1 MAQSTPGAPIHV
13 VGPMKIS
20 RSMSWALAGACAVVG
35 VAYADEIGDG
45 HFEMPRDVVSAATAF
60 EDYMQ
65 TAARIDRGFS
75 SGEGVAR
82 ALQAASAYEPRQLE
96 EGMIAYGALVAL
108 QDEAFVDGVERAAGR
123 GEQRRWFADRL
134 LEDPDGAMR
143 IEGAPGAGREVDA
156 ALATEAAPLVSA
168 GAHVKVAAYSVQHQ
182 SWSKVLVANAGGR
195 LSEVKRLSSERS
207 EPQEA
212 DERAMLARIASLHSR
227 EPDGGSASAGAVE
240 ARALAL
246 AAEAVL
252 GQAHASDR
260 AQLSPLLT
268 EASSAECLKM
278 AKLNLYQ
285 CMAVA
290 GPQYEDIYCM
300 GQHAMYDTGQ
310 CVAAAAHGSAAGSAT
325 YASLPRSRANTHLA
339 AHHARVDPRRGLSGR
354 ERHSRSHRVRGR
366 SGDERV

>member
-1 MAQSTPGAPIHV
+1 
-13 VGPMKIS
+13 MKI
-20 RSMSWALAGACAVVG
+20 RRLMSWALAGACVAVG

-45 HFEMPRDVVSAATAF
+45 LPEMPRDIVSAATAF
-60 EDYMQ
+60 EGYMRS
-65 TAARIDRGFS
+65 AARIDGGFS
-75 SGEGVAR
+75 SGEGVDRGLR
-82 ALQAASAYEPRQLE
+82 AAAAYEPRQLE

-108 QDEAFVDGVERAAGR
+108 RDNAFVEGVERAAGR
-123 GEQRRWFADRL
+123 GEQRQRFAERL
-134 LEDPDGAMR
+134 LEDPDDAMR
-143 IEGAPGAGREVDA
+143 IEGAPEAGREVEA

-168 GAHVKVAAYSVQHQ
+168 GARVKVAAYSVQHR

-195 LSEVKRLSSERS
+195 LAEVKRLSSERS
-207 EPQEA
+207 EPQAA
-212 DERAMLARIASLHSR
+212 DERAMLDRIASFHSR
-227 EPDGGSASAGAVE
+227 EANGGLAAGAVE

-252 GQAHASDR
+252 GQGASDR

-300 GQHAMYDTGQ
+300 GQHAMYDTGE
-310 CVAAAAHGSAAGSAT
+310 CVAAAARTSSAPWAT
-325 YASLPRSRANTHLA
+325 YAGVPRSRAYT
-339 AHHARVDPRRGLSGR
+339 ARHVSKVEPHRGLSGK
-354 ERHSRSHRVRGR
+354 ERHWRSHKVRRR
-366 SGDERV
+366 SGDESV

>member
-1 MAQSTPGAPIHV
+1 MAQSTPGAPIHM

-20 RSMSWALAGACAVVG
+20 RSMSCALAGACAVVG
-35 VAYADEIGDG
+35 VAYADEMGDG
-45 HFEMPRDVVSAATAF
+45 LLEMPRDVVSAATAF
-60 EDYMQ
+60 EEYMQ
-65 TAARIDRGFS
+65 SAARVDGGFS

-82 ALQAASAYEPRQLE
+82 GLRAAAAYEPRQLE

-108 QDEAFVDGVERAAGR
+108 RDEAFVEGVERAAGR
-123 GEQRRWFADRL
+123 GEQRRGFAERL
-134 LEDPDGAMR
+134 LEDPDEAMR
-143 IEGAPGAGREVDA
+143 IEGAPEASRKVDA
-156 ALATEAAPLVSA
+156 ALAAEAGPLVSA

-195 LSEVKRLSSERS
+195 LAEVKRLSSERS

-227 EPDGGSASAGAVE
+227 ESDGGSARAGAVE

-246 AAEAVL
+246 AAEAVV
-252 GQAHASDR
+252 GQARSDR

-268 EASSAECLKM
+268 EASSAECFKM

-310 CVAAAAHGSAAGSAT
+310 CVAAAAHESATRSAT
-325 YASLPRSRANTHLA
+325 YASVPRSRAHAHLS
-339 AHHARVDPRRGLSGR
+339 AHHAKVDAHRGLSGR
-354 ERHSRSHRVRGR
+354 ERLRHRNK
-366 SGDERV
+366 SLTATA